1 MGPPPSVLR
10 VRGAGWQPL
19 LEEAMSALA
28 AGGLTPSV
36 VWQSPAERLA
46 SLERLS
52 RLLDLV
58 VTWNARVDLTAARDE
73 RELVD
78 LYLADALV
86 LAARH
91 PRPLEPC
98 HAEAWTDVGSGAG
111 APGLVLAA
119 LRPDLQLTLVEPRAK
134 RIAFLRTAVGSLSLP
149 RPAKLV
155 DLRSSAVEAA
165 SSDVAVSRATFAP
178 AEWLAEGA
186 RLARSTVWVLLAR
199 AEVPALPGWRVAQQV
214 DYRWPLTGAVR
225 HAVAFSPE
233 AAHG

>member
-1 MGPPPSVLR
+1 MLR
-10 VRGAGWQPL
+10 VRGAGWRPL
-19 LEEAMSALA
+19 LEKAMAELV
-28 AGGLTPSV
+28 AGGLPLDA
-36 VWQSPAERLA
+36 VWKSPDERVT

-91 PRPLEPC
+91 PRALEPRD
-98 HAEAWTDVGSGAG
+98 AEAWTDVGSGAG
-111 APGLVLAA
+111 APGLVLAL

-134 RIAFLRTAVGSLSLP
+134 RIAFLRTAVGSLNLS
-149 RPAKLV
+149 RPAQLV
-155 DLRSSAVEAA
+155 DRRSSELLAA
-165 SSDVAVSRATFAP
+165 SSEVAVSRATFAP

-186 RLARSTVWVLLAR
+186 RLARNTVWVLLAR
-199 AEVPALPGWRVAQQV
+199 AEVPVLSGWRVTQQV
-214 DYRWPLTGAVR
+214 DYRWPLTGAER
-225 HAVAFSPE
+225 HAVAFTAE
-233 AAHG
+233 AALG